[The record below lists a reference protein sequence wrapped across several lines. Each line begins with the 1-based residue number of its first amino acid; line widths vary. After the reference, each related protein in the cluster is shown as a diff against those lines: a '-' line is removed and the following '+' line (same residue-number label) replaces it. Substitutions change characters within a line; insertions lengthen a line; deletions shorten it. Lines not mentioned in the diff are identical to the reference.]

1 MTRSAIEIPKDRLP
15 ILDMSRDPEDVAR
28 ALNVAC
34 EQIGFFYLTNHGV
47 PTELLRHVFA
57 QSVRFHAEPLDRK
70 NALSINAFHR
80 GYIGDSSYRLNE
92 ELAPNLSE
100 SLVMMHELPPDH
112 PDLLA
117 ERPLQGPNQWPELTG
132 FRDTMLA
139 YVSAMEEVG
148 GSLLSRFAIALEL
161 EEDYFERSFR
171 EPTTFLRL
179 LHYPPQPETSA
190 ENQFGSAPHTDY
202 GAITLLAQDDSG
214 GLHVRHRSGD
224 WIAATPIPGAFVVN
238 LGDVMARWTN
248 GRYVSTEH
256 RVVNLRGGHRYSVPF
271 FFDPNMDV
279 EIACLSTCESDERPL
294 KYDAIRYGDYLLGRL
309 NTHYAYRNAGGSIV
323 AEAPDRP
330 AD

>member
-1 MTRSAIEIPKDRLP
+1 MTRSAIEMPKDRLP

-57 QSVRFHAEPLDRK
+57 QSVRFHAEPLERK

-80 GYIGDSSYRLNE
+80 GYIGASSYRLNE

-139 YVSAMEEVG
+139 YVSAMEKVG
-148 GSLLSRFAIALEL
+148 RSLLSRFAIALEL

-238 LGDVMARWTN
+238 IGDVMARWTN
-248 GRYVSTEH
+248 DRYVSTEH
-256 RVVNLRGGHRYSVPF
+256 RVLNVRGGHRYSVPF

-279 EIACLSTCESDERPL
+279 EIACLSTCESEERPP

-309 NTHYAYRNAGGSIV
+309 NTHYAYRNAGRTIA